1 LHNWFYVAG
10 IGDKAQLMSMN
21 PSQNQN
27 PKERVS
33 RGWDRLERAERA
45 LWRNSLL
52 LLLALALGLA
62 LATWDSPLGGPSHG
76 LVLPI
81 GLVILVVLFGFY
93 VWSKTRELGDL
104 RALLR
109 ELHEAASAPPT
120 EAQFEKLLHIV
131 SHSQHGYRDLIDN
144 LDHAVF
150 TLTPAGQFQ
159 VANRYLSHVLGC
171 SFQELI
177 GHPFEEFIADP
188 PRADVEHALPRL
200 IEIGTWT
207 GRIPIRL
214 ARSRELRYFDCR
226 FQAVSDAGQL
236 ASVSGWARDVTSQHE
251 SEIRYQEL
259 FESLREGIFFTTP
272 EGEILDANPAM
283 VRMLGFQN
291 KEDLKAH
298 NFREF
303 YVDASQRDAIVQEL
317 RETGSAQDRELELRR
332 NDATRIQCLASGF
345 AIHDTFGR
353 LVRLQG
359 TLVDVTE
366 RFEIKKRLHQEQEF
380 VRRLIDNFPDLIVV
394 FDREAR
400 FTFVS
405 PRIQEILGTKPEKYI
420 GQAYH
425 SAVHPEDRDKTTDV
439 FRRLITG
446 EAQSLQMEFR
456 VSHADGSWRLVR
468 ASSGPLFDADGKIS
482 GIVSSVRD
490 ITESK
495 RFEQQMA
502 QKEKF
507 ASMGQTMA
515 GAAHEL
521 NNPLTAIL
529 GVSDLLRE
537 RAGDDATR
545 RQVEIILHQARRAAG
560 IVQNLL
566 AFARPVALGRSPVR
580 VEELVQRVLQL
591 QQISLQQ
598 KNITVQFQAPATLP
612 AIVGDQ
618 KLLTQVFLNIIT
630 NAEQA
635 ISSVRD
641 HGTLNI
647 SIVRSGGNLA
657 VTFVDDGPGISPEN
671 IAKLFDPF
679 FTTKRPGGG
688 SGLGLTISLAVA
700 KEHGGRI
707 EVQSVPPN
715 GATFRVVLP
724 VPVENLQQ
732 RAAPAD
738 AARLSPVHS
747 QVLSGHSALV
757 IDDEDSIREIVHEGL
772 CARGMAVES
781 AASAEEALAHLAKN
795 TYDVVLCDFN
805 LPGLN
810 GEQLFNQLRAQSNN
824 SPPRFVFM
832 TGDMLEPDIVAAFE
846 EKGAHLMQ
854 KPFHVAALATFLSEL
869 LQPQPAK
876 VN

>member
-1 LHNWFYVAG
+1 
-10 IGDKAQLMSMN
+10 MSTE
-21 PSQNQN
+21 PNQN
-27 PKERVS
+27 PDHRVS
-33 RGWDRLERAERA
+33 REWERLESAERA

-62 LATWDSPLGGPSHG
+62 LASWNPPQTAPFHFT
-76 LVLPI
+76 VLPV
-81 GLVILVVLFGFY
+81 GLVILVTLFGLY
-93 VWSKTRELGDL
+93 VWSKTRELRDL

-109 ELHEAASAPPT
+109 QLHEAASAPPT

-131 SHSQHGYRDLIDN
+131 SRSQHGYRELIDN

-150 TLTPAGQFQ
+150 TLSPDGVLR
-159 VANRYLSHVLGC
+159 VANRYMAQVLGVPI
-171 SFQELI
+171 QELI
-177 GHPFEEFIADP
+177 GHTFDEFVSEP
-188 PRADVEHALPRL
+188 ERASALNSLPRL
-200 IEIGTWT
+200 RELGSWT
-207 GRIPIRL
+207 GGIAVRVK
-214 ARSRELRYFDCR
+214 RSGELRYFDCR
-226 FQAVSDAGQL
+226 FQPVQAEGQL
-236 ASVSGWARDVTSQHE
+236 TGISGWARDVTSLHE
-251 SEIRYQEL
+251 SEIQFQEL

-272 EGEILDANPAM
+272 EGEILDANPAL
-283 VRMLGFQN
+283 VRMLGFEN
-291 KEDLKAH
+291 KEELQAH

-303 YVDASQRDAIVQEL
+303 YVDPSKRDAIVQEM
-317 RETGSAQDRELELRR
+317 REIGSAQDRELDLRR
-332 NDATRIQCLASGF
+332 KDGAQIQCLASGF

-394 FDREAR
+394 LDREAR
-400 FTFVS
+400 FTYVS
-405 PRIQEILGTKPEKYI
+405 PRIQEILGAKPEEFV
-420 GQAYH
+420 GQTFH
-425 SAVHPEDRDKTTDV
+425 SAVHPEDLDRTTEV
-439 FRRLITG
+439 FRCLTSG
-446 EAQSLQMEFR
+446 EAQSVQMEFR
-456 VSHADGSWRLVR
+456 APHADGSWRLVR
-468 ASSGPLFDADGKIS
+468 ASSGPLFDANGKIS

-537 RAGDDATR
+537 RATDDATR
-545 RQVEIILHQARRAAG
+545 RQVEIVLQQARRAAS

-566 AFARPVALGRSPVR
+566 AFSRPPALGRTTVR
-580 VEELVQRVLQL
+580 LDELVQRALQF
-591 QQISLQQ
+591 QEASLQQ
-598 KNITVQFQAPATLP
+598 KNITVHFQPPANLP
-612 AIVGDQ
+612 TIVGDP
-618 KLLTQVFLNIIT
+618 KLLTQVFLNIIA

-635 ISSVRD
+635 ISSVHD
-641 HGTLNI
+641 HGTLRI
-647 SIVRSGGNLA
+647 SLEHSEGNLTA
-657 VTFVDDGPGISPEN
+657 TFADDGSGISSEN
-671 IAKLFDPF
+671 VEKLFDPF

-688 SGLGLTISLAVA
+688 SGLGLTISLAIA

-707 EVQSVPPN
+707 EVQSSPRG

-724 VPVENLQQ
+724 VPAENPPQP
-732 RAAPAD
+732 AAPAD
-738 AARLSPVHS
+738 RARTASAVPPV
-747 QVLSGHSALV
+747 LRGHSALV
-757 IDDEDSIREIVHEGL
+757 VDDEDSIREIVHEGL
-772 CARGMAVES
+772 SARGMAVEG
-781 AASAEEALAHLAKN
+781 AASAEEALAHLAK
-795 TYDVVLCDFN
+795 TSYDVVLCDFN

-810 GEQLFNQLRAQSNN
+810 GEQLFNQIRAQAKR

-832 TGDMLEPDIVAAFE
+832 TGDILEPDVIASFSE
-846 EKGAHLMQ
+846 RGAHVLQ
-854 KPFHVAALATFLSEL
+854 KPFHVAALATLLSEL

>member
-1 LHNWFYVAG
+1 
-10 IGDKAQLMSMN
+10 MSTN
-21 PSQNQN
+21 PNQNAN

-62 LATWDSPLGGPSHG
+62 LATWDTPRGAPSHAI
-76 LVLPI
+76 VLPI
-81 GLVILVVLFGFY
+81 GLVVLVVLFGFY

-131 SHSQHGYRDLIDN
+131 SRSQHGYRELIDN

-150 TLTPAGQFQ
+150 TLTPAGHFQ
-159 VANRYLSHVLGC
+159 VVNRYLADVLGVP
-171 SFQELI
+171 FQELI
-177 GHPFEEFIADP
+177 GHPIEDFIANP
-188 PRADVEHALPRL
+188 TRADAVRALPRL
-200 IEIGTWT
+200 IELGTWA
-207 GRIPIRL
+207 GRIPLRL
-214 ARSRELRYFDCR
+214 EKNRELRYFDCR
-226 FQAVSDAGQL
+226 FQAVCAQGQL
-236 ASVSGWARDVTSQHE
+236 TSISGWARDVTSQHE
-251 SEIRYQEL
+251 SEIRFNEL

-272 EGEILDANPAM
+272 DGQVLDANPALLHI
-283 VRMLGFQN
+283 LGYES
-291 KEDLKAH
+291 KEELQSV
-298 NFREF
+298 NFREV
-303 YVDASQRDAIVQEL
+303 YVDPSQRDHLV
-317 RETGSAQDRELELRR
+317 REIDQMGSVQDREVKFRR
-332 NDATRIQCLASGF
+332 RDGSQITCLASGF
-345 AIHDTFGR
+345 AIRDTFGR
-353 LVRLQG
+353 TVRVQG
-359 TLVDVTE
+359 TLVDTTE
-366 RFEIKKRLHQEQEF
+366 RLEIANRLRQEQEF
-380 VRRLIDNFPDLIVV
+380 IRRLIACFPDMIGV
-394 FDREAR
+394 FDANGR
-400 FTFVS
+400 FTYISQRVQDVLGSAPEEFVG
-405 PRIQEILGTKPEKYI
+405 QEFG
-420 GQAYH
+420 GRA
-425 SAVHPEDRDKTTDV
+425 HPEDRPRLV
-439 FRRLITG
+439 EMFRNLMTG
-446 EAQSLQMEFR
+446 EVPYAQVEYR
-456 VSHADGSWRLVR
+456 ARHADDTWRMLRGS
-468 ASSGPLFDADGKIS
+468 AGPLFDADGKITGVVAS
-482 GIVSSVRD
+482 ARD
-490 ITESK
+490 VTESR
-495 RFEQQMA
+495 RFEQQLA

-507 ASMGQTMA
+507 ASMGQMMA

-537 RAGDDATR
+537 RATDDSTR
-545 RQVEIILHQARRAAG
+545 RQVEIVLQQARRAAG

-566 AFARPVALGRSPVR
+566 AFSRPVALGRATVR
-580 VEELVQRVLQL
+580 LDDLVLRALQF
-591 QQISLQQ
+591 QQVSLRQ
-598 KNITVQFQAPATLP
+598 KNITVQFQPPASLP
-612 AIVGDQ
+612 AIVGDP

-641 HGTLNI
+641 HGTLSV
-647 SIVRSGGNLA
+647 SIDRSGGNLV

-671 IAKLFDPF
+671 AGKLFDPF

-707 EVQSVPPN
+707 EVQSAPPN

-724 VPVENLQQ
+724 VPGENLPQP
-732 RAAPAD
+732 AAPAD
-738 AARLSPVHS
+738 AERAVSSPS
-747 QVLSGHSALV
+747 QVLRGHSALV
-757 IDDEDSIREIVHEGL
+757 VDDEDSIREIVHEGL

-795 TYDVVLCDFN
+795 SYDVVLCDFN

-810 GEQLFNQLRAQSNN
+810 GEQLFNQLRAQANN

-832 TGDMLEPDIVAAFE
+832 TGDMLEPDIIASFE

-876 VN
+876 VT